1 MFLQRSSHSQE
12 FVLFTQWFISRE
24 LSNHQQG
31 HKETQHPRSRA
42 FYLHFIWFHSFL
54 PCLQIITVTNLK
66 MTQCKGLFFNL
77 NLELQPCS
85 SSSGLDCLLD
95 QCLHFSTCSKLPS
108 PISAICY
115 YIPFVSFSTCFWI
128 SMSTLKWTYVS
139 SFLKATGVSCTGV
152 RSIPFKSV
160 RKKTAWGWERR
171 CLQALLCCPDA
182 VCVIPAGSRWA
193 WTGLQLPAPATT
205 DIPHEASAPRKTW
218 GIKNQFTISRAGD
231 RPLPHTLSDLLF
243 CKPRGGDIN
252 RAPC

>member
-31 HKETQHPRSRA
+31 HKETQHPHSRA
-42 FYLHFIWFHSFL
+42 DCCILFGFIHSSPAFKSSQWPIWKWHNAKDFFLNLH
-54 PCLQIITVTNLK
+54 
-66 MTQCKGLFFNL
+66 
-77 NLELQPCS
+77 LELQPCS
-85 SSSGLDCLLD
+85 SSLGSDCLLD
-95 QCLHFSTCSKLPS
+95 QCLHFSTRSKLPS

-160 RKKTAWGWERR
+160 RKKQHEDGRGAACRP
-171 CLQALLCCPDA
+171 CFAAQMQCALSLLDPD
-182 VCVIPAGSRWA
+182 GH
-193 WTGLQLPAPATT
+193 GLDSSCQHQPPQTFLTKLLLP
-205 DIPHEASAPRKTW
+205 EK
-218 GIKNQFTISRAGD
+218 
-231 RPLPHTLSDLLF
+231 LEE
-243 CKPRGGDIN
+243 
-252 RAPC
+252 

>member
-42 FYLHFIWFHSFL
+42 DCCILFGFIHSFL

-66 MTQCKGLFFNL
+66 MTRCKGLFFFFFYL
-77 NLELQPCS
+77 HLELQPCS
-85 SSSGLDCLLD
+85 SSLGSDCLLD

-108 PISAICY
+108 PIFAICY

-160 RKKTAWGWERR
+160 RKKQHEDGRGAACRPCFAAR
-171 CLQALLCCPDA
+171 MQCALSLLDPD
-182 VCVIPAGSRWA
+182 GH
-193 WTGLQLPAPATT
+193 GLDSSCQQQPPQTFLTKLLLP
-205 DIPHEASAPRKTW
+205 EK
-218 GIKNQFTISRAGD
+218 
-231 RPLPHTLSDLLF
+231 LEE
-243 CKPRGGDIN
+243 
-252 RAPC
+252 